1 MSRYKLYC
9 KDEKEMKYNYLKN
22 KSANAP
28 KTLTTGSDN
37 RFVAEN
43 PEKIQKLYP
52 NVPFEFLRHKNV
64 SGMESCQTFPR
75 RETIIYK
82 DNNYTS
88 TCGITFSIG
97 KCTRQNIALFIFITH
112 I

>member
-9 KDEKEMKYNYLKN
+9 KDEKEMKYNYLKS

-43 PEKIQKLYP
+43 PEKNTKVI
-52 NVPFEFLRHKNV
+52 
-64 SGMESCQTFPR
+64 S
-75 RETIIYK
+75 
-82 DNNYTS
+82 
-88 TCGITFSIG
+88 
-97 KCTRQNIALFIFITH
+97 
-112 I
+112 